1 MPDDWVRIEISRRRM
16 LSVIAGSACYAV
28 HFIVPQAA
36 TTGPA
41 VHLHKPAQVATGLK
55 SPSTGLFNGHQ
66 MDTIAALSE
75 IIIPADGHSPG
86 AKAAGVDQFIAEAI
100 AASKEETQKFWT
112 DGLAAVDKMARLEYG
127 KDFFDCRPEQQVG
140 LVGKISQREEHP
152 GTLEERFFVA
162 VKQSTVDGY
171 YSSEVGIHQDLEY
184 QGNTALA
191 EFPGCTH
198 EIHKAGPK
206 KSRQAN

>member
-1 MPDDWVRIEISRRRM
+1 MADDWIRNEISRRRM

-28 HFIVPQAA
+28 HLSVPHAA
-36 TTGPA
+36 TPGSA

-55 SPSTGLFNGHQ
+55 SSAVGLFNGHQ

-86 AKAAGVDQFIAEAI
+86 AKAAGVDQFIAETV
-100 AASKEETQKFWT
+100 AASKETTQKFWT
-112 DGLAAVDKMARLEYG
+112 DGLAAVDKMAQLEYG
-127 KDFFDCRPEQQVG
+127 KDFVDCRPEQQVG
-140 LVGKISQREEHP
+140 LVGKISQKEENP
-152 GTLEERFFVA
+152 GNLEERFFVA
-162 VKQSTVDGY
+162 VKQFTVEGY
-171 YSSEVGIHQDLEY
+171 YLSEVGIHQDLEY

-198 EIHKAGPK
+198 DEHKAGRKEGRQPK
-206 KSRQAN
+206 

>member
-1 MPDDWVRIEISRRRM
+1 MPDNCVKNEISRRRM

-28 HFIVPQAA
+28 HLSVPHAA
-36 TTGPA
+36 TTESA

-55 SPSTGLFNGHQ
+55 STATGLFNGHQ

-86 AKAAGVDQFIAEAI
+86 AKAAGVDQFIAETVAT
-100 AASKEETQKFWT
+100 SKETTHKFWT
-112 DGLAAVDKMARLEYG
+112 DGLAAVDKMAQLAYG
-127 KDFFDCRPEQQVG
+127 KDFVDCRPEQQVD
-140 LVGKISQREEHP
+140 LVGKISQNEEHP
-152 GTLEERFFVA
+152 DTLEERFFVT

-171 YSSEVGIHQDLEY
+171 YLSEVGIHQDLEY

-198 EIHKAGPK
+198 DEHKAVRKGE
-206 KSRQAN
+206 RQPN